1 MSSNK
6 TEAFC
11 DPCQLRFA
19 DKYIFED
26 HLILFHGI
34 EIGGKKSPKT
44 HSNLTSFGMSCIIYE
59 IICKQGTNNMK
70 IICPTA
76 ELT

>member
-1 MSSNK
+1 MSSNQ

-19 DKYIFED
+19 DKYVFED

-34 EIGGKKSPKT
+34 GIGGKKSPKT
-44 HSNLTSFGMSCIIYE
+44 NSNLTSFGMSYMKSFVSKEQFFPAIIYPSTE
-59 IICKQGTNNMK
+59 MT
-70 IICPTA
+70 
-76 ELT
+76 

>member
-1 MSSNK
+1 MSSNQ

-19 DKYIFED
+19 DKYVFED

-44 HSNLTSFGMSCIIYE
+44 HSNLTSFGMSYMKLFLSKEQINLTIIYASA
-59 IICKQGTNNMK
+59 K
-70 IICPTA
+70 
-76 ELT
+76 LT

>member
-19 DKYIFED
+19 DKYVFED

-44 HSNLTSFGMSCIIYE
+44 HSNLTSFGMSYTKLFVIKEQI
-59 IICKQGTNNMK
+59 NMK

>member
-1 MSSNK
+1 MSSNQ

-11 DPCQLRFA
+11 DPCQLRFV
-19 DKYIFED
+19 DKYVFED

-44 HSNLTSFGMSCIIYE
+44 NSNLTSFGMSYIELVLTKEQID
-59 IICKQGTNNMK
+59 MK
-70 IICPTA
+70 IICPSA
-76 ELT
+76 KLT

>member
-1 MSSNK
+1 MWEEKIEMSSDQ

-19 DKYIFED
+19 DKYLFED

-44 HSNLTSFGMSCIIYE
+44 HSNLTSFGMSYIYE
-59 IICKQGTNNMK
+59 IICKQGTN
-70 IICPTA
+70 
-76 ELT
+76 

>member
-1 MSSNK
+1 MSSNQ

-19 DKYIFED
+19 DKYVFED
-26 HLILFHGI
+26 HLTLFHGI

-44 HSNLTSFGMSCIIYE
+44 NSNLTSFGMSYMKSFISQEQIIM
-59 IICKQGTNNMK
+59 T
-70 IICPTA
+70 IICPSA
-76 ELT
+76 KLT

>member
-1 MSSNK
+1 MSSNQ

-19 DKYIFED
+19 DKYVFED

-34 EIGGKKSPKT
+34 EIGGKKSQKT
-44 HSNLTSFGMSCIIYE
+44 NSNLTSFGMSY
-59 IICKQGTNNMK
+59 MK
-70 IICPTA
+70 
-76 ELT
+76 

>member
-1 MSSNK
+1 MSSNQ

-19 DKYIFED
+19 DKYVFED

-44 HSNLTSFGMSCIIYE
+44 NSNLTSFGMSYMKSFISQEQI
-59 IICKQGTNNMK
+59 NMT
-70 IICPTA
+70 IICPSA
-76 ELT
+76 KLT

>member
-1 MSSNK
+1 MSSNQ

-19 DKYIFED
+19 DKYVFED

-44 HSNLTSFGMSCIIYE
+44 NSNLTSFGMSY
-59 IICKQGTNNMK
+59 MK
-70 IICPTA
+70 
-76 ELT
+76 